1 MYCIKPLRSVQW
13 KGESLQVSL
22 IDCHKCAWCKE
33 TYYQPTTS
41 NTSTV
46 STTTPRKRERTE
58 RQAKRAFWRW
68 KTSQLQ
74 IVEIVHIE

>member
-1 MYCIKPLRSVQW
+1 MYCLKPLRSVQL
-13 KGESLQVSL
+13 KGDSLQVSL
-22 IDCHKCAWCKE
+22 IDCHECDWCRE

>member
-41 NTSTV
+41 NSSTV
-46 STTTPRKRERTE
+46 STNPRKGGRTE
-58 RQAKRAFWRW
+58 RQAKRAFYRWRS
-68 KTSQLQ
+68 SQLQ
-74 IVEIVHIE
+74 IVEVVHIE